1 MKIYDITINHLVEP
15 MGYDLS
21 SLRIQFKLTNTSD
34 DIIHAK
40 KQLIIKNKMK

>member
-21 SLRIQFKLTNTSD
+21 SLRIQFKLANTSD
-34 DIIHAK
+34 DITSAK
-40 KQLIIKNKMK
+40 KQLIIEKQ